1 MIWPA
6 LVGCLA
12 ALGIAS
18 APALGQAQVQSDKD
32 LRTKEQ
38 RLYDIKLR
46 NAQWDVDSQ
55 KLDMETKKSDYEA
68 TRDLFEQKI
77 ETLDKLNTT
86 SRIYQQAKLRYEE
99 ALFELDRTRLSFLA
113 DAIHVTIVEAVKYRT
128 PGGHRQVAI
137 SVKNASNLEQA
148 MSLNP
153 GKTEEETAALLAIQG
168 ITVSLKSNG
177 VTVSDPYEVVVPS
190 LALGEQRRLVF
201 RLLADL
207 DDLVISMQL
216 QEGDLEDHDI
226 VLRKESLHDIPTIN
240 SVQFSQEGDLN
251 TTVHYDI
258 ILERL
263 AEDEK
268 TFRLALINLPREI
281 DPAFVDPAS
290 GASLTQVKFSEDATR
305 QQLELALQIPEKLS
319 RRFVDET
326 MEFYVF
332 ITDQE
337 GFNQISEL
345 NRKHGAELVPLEEIA
360 EVRGSRERFELIP
373 RGKAVLET
381 ILPNRYLEIKTGE
394 LAVVRVDLM
403 NTGTLEVERVH
414 LELLPP
420 MGWAYSAR
428 PDTIEKIM
436 PSEKEPMNVTLVP
449 PPGLG
454 ESEFDV
460 RIQALGYEGDERIEA
475 DEEDITIRIKAQ
487 ANLFVNALVIGG
499 VILLVVGVA
508 VVSIKASRR

>member
-1 MIWPA
+1 MILPIFIA
-6 LVGCLA
+6 CLA
-12 ALGIAS
+12 SVAIAA
-18 APALGQAQVQSDKD
+18 APAQAQRDKD

-55 KLDMETKKSDYEA
+55 KLDMENRKSDYEA
-68 TRDLFEQKI
+68 VQDLFEQRI
-77 ETLDKLNTT
+77 ETLDNLNRTL
-86 SRIYQQAKLRYEE
+86 RDYQQAKRQYEG
-99 ALFELDRTRLSFLA
+99 ALFELERTRLSFLA
-113 DAIHVTIVEAVKYRT
+113 DAIHVSIVEAVKFRA
-128 PGGHRQVAI
+128 PGGHRHVAI
-137 SVKNASNLEQA
+137 TVKNASNLAQA

-153 GKTEEETAALLAIQG
+153 GKTAAETAALLAIQG
-168 ITVSLKSNG
+168 IAVSLESALG
-177 VTVSDPYEVVVPS
+177 VTVADPYELVVPT
-190 LALGEQRRLVF
+190 LELGEQRRLVF

-207 DDLVISMQL
+207 DDLVISMRL
-216 QEGDLEDHDI
+216 QEGDLDDHAI

-251 TTVHYDI
+251 TTVNYDL

-268 TFRLALINLPREI
+268 TFRLALVNLPREI
-281 DPAFVDPAS
+281 DPAFIDPES

-305 QQLELALQIPEKLS
+305 QQLELSLQIPEKLN

-337 GFNQISEL
+337 GFSQISEL
-345 NRKHGAELVPLEEIA
+345 NRRHGNKLVPVEEIL
-360 EVRGSRERFELIP
+360 EVKGNSERFELIP

-394 LAVVRVDLM
+394 QAVVRVDLM

-414 LELLPP
+414 VELLPP
-420 MGWAYSAR
+420 MGWTYSSR
-428 PDTIEKIM
+428 PDTIKRIM
-436 PSEKEPMNVTLVP
+436 PSEKEPINVTLVP

-460 RIQALGYEGDERIEA
+460 RVQALGYEGDERIES